1 MTSHIEQK
9 LASMDLRFQYALA
22 DARTLET
29 HSVTMGAQFEDHV
42 REIIEL
48 FVPSGYRVRGA
59 LLPPR
64 RNDPRHS
71 EKQLDLVVHPASVP
85 RLYEE
90 LPMDWITVVG
100 EVKTTLNDK
109 KDIQSTAEKLA
120 DSAVAS
126 PRQAP
131 VPFFVLAGSI
141 EGSERWLSDLVAS
154 VASNSLSWTLWP
166 AVFIFDRGEAMSAF
180 HVNESSPIRALTA
193 DGEFLSGVV
202 TIPAAQLT
210 PSTVCYLWLWA
221 AVYAADAEHPMDFRY
236 MREEFERLCGKEG
249 GIEVRFRTDSG
260 GETQPRRVF
269 FRLPD
274 DQALPTV
281 RASAPETA
289 PAVCSTP
296 AMTSERTGGAGRSTT
311 SRRVMLITLGTWVDE
326 PDTWDESAWGG
337 SANATRSGY
346 GYYSGMADLDLLN
359 SCRLFWKFNP
369 RSPTWQGIEY
379 AVVAHDGIT
388 RAVVHIDRTIGPFWG
403 RWGFQGQIIT
413 SGDLVRDFVGR
424 EVPRRQNP
432 LTTIVN
438 GQVAVPTG
446 GQLKVP
452 TSRVDHLLVRV
463 VPPRARAWRM
473 R

>member
-1 MTSHIEQK
+1 
-9 LASMDLRFQYALA
+9 
-22 DARTLET
+22 
-29 HSVTMGAQFEDHV
+29 
-42 REIIEL
+42 
-48 FVPSGYRVRGA
+48 
-59 LLPPR
+59 
-64 RNDPRHS
+64 
-71 EKQLDLVVHPASVP
+71 
-85 RLYEE
+85 
-90 LPMDWITVVG
+90 MDWITVVG

-154 VASNSLSWTLWP
+154 VASNSLSWTLSP

-180 HVNESSPIRALTA
+180 HVNESSPIRALTP

-249 GIEVRFRTDSG
+249 GIEVRFRADSG

-274 DQALPTV
+274 DPLPTV

-296 AMTSERTGGAGRSTT
+296 AMTSERTGGRALYYQPQSHADHPRHVGR
-311 SRRVMLITLGTWVDE
+311 RARHMGRVSM
-326 PDTWDESAWGG
+326 GG